1 MALSRPLILAAV
13 VSALA
18 GSVFVVA
25 QPAARGEAKADDEDD
40 DDATPREK
48 YVEEADKALGRMGTA
63 MQKGLDEVKKARS
76 EKDNVRLLCVNEPVS
91 AMKGVLRISEN
102 ANVDL
107 QEAISI
113 NETAQARREFRKIKQ
128 GRRQMDNL
136 LSAAQNCAGANSTE
150 STTSVELEID
160 ENLLALDP
168 YYGDDSFF
176 YDPSDDLL
184 LGESGLGGRDGP
196 GVRPPPASGVL

>member
-40 DDATPREK
+40 DATPPEK